1 VYAYFFD
8 RKVGMRWVLLIATLP
23 IAIIANSARV
33 TLTGVFSEIDP
44 SLAEGFFHEAEG
56 WVIFV
61 VALVMMVMV
70 HLFLNWLYRRFRPE
84 SSMPKEQSLA

>member
-1 VYAYFFD
+1 
-8 RKVGMRWVLLIATLP
+8 MRWVLLVATIP

-61 VALVMMVMV
+61 VALVILVVV
-70 HLFLNWLYRRFRPE
+70 HQVLNFLYRRWRPE
-84 SSMPKEQSLA
+84 PSLPSISNEPKEEGLA

>member
-1 VYAYFFD
+1 
-8 RKVGMRWVLLIATLP
+8 MRWVLLIATIP

-61 VALVMMVMV
+61 VALVILVVV
-70 HLFLNWLYRRFRPE
+70 HQFINWIYRRLSPQPHV
-84 SSMPKEQSLA
+84 PKEPGLA

>member
-1 VYAYFFD
+1 
-8 RKVGMRWVLLIATLP
+8 MRWVLLIATVP

-44 SLAEGFFHEAEG
+44 SLAQGFFHEAEG

-61 VALVMMVMV
+61 VALVILVVV
-70 HLFLNWLYRRFRPE
+70 HQSLNFMYRRWRPE
-84 SSMPKEQSLA
+84 AKEQGLA